1 MAVEVASCILKELR
15 DPKKATADYLS
26 SEDGK
31 FSWGRTTDEEHE
43 ASLGRYATND
53 PAESPFAL
61 LTRQLQSFG
70 RVLGIHA
77 SAVGQARMNE
87 DFKRSKQCDEDDG
100 LFHRLPKEMHDSLL
114 TFALSVAPK
123 VRESEEKALARQ
135 REAKKKK
142 QDALRARK
150 LQAVQK
156 NTQGR

>member
-1 MAVEVASCILKELR
+1 
-15 DPKKATADYLS
+15 
-26 SEDGK
+26 
-31 FSWGRTTDEEHE
+31 
-43 ASLGRYATND
+43 
-53 PAESPFAL
+53 
-61 LTRQLQSFG
+61 
-70 RVLGIHA
+70 
-77 SAVGQARMNE
+77 MNE

-123 VRESEEKALARQ
+123 VRESEEKALDRQ